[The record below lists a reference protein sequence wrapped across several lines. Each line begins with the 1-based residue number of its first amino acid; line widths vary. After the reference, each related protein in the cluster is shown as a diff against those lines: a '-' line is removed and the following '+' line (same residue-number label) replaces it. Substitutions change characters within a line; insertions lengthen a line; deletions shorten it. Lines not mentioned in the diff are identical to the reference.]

1 MFNKTAYGLGS
12 VSSYIREVFEYGRQ
26 QAKIVGE
33 ENVFDYSLGNPSIPA
48 PEKVNETIINI
59 LNTESSIK
67 VHGYTSGPGDDSI
80 REAVA
85 KNLTERFGKVI
96 RPANLFFT
104 CGAAPALM
112 TALTALACEDS
123 EVIAIAPF
131 FPEYKPFIES
141 SGNKFVMVPAD
152 TTSFQIDL
160 AALESLVNEHTQAI
174 IVNSPNNPSGVVF
187 SQETLEKVGAI
198 LGAAAEKYGHPIY
211 IIADEPY
218 RELVYD
224 GVEVPFI
231 PNVYKDT
238 IVCYSWSK
246 SLSLPGERIGYVLVP
261 DDATDSAELF
271 AAVAGAARMLGHVCA
286 PSLIQ
291 RAVAACCD
299 IMPDLEAY
307 DVNRNLLYNGLT
319 EIGYECAKPQ
329 GAFYLF
335 VKAPGGDAMAFAE
348 KAKKKNLLIVPSD
361 SFGVPGYFR
370 LSYCVSKEMIER
382 SLPAFKEVFAE

>member
-12 VSSYIREVFEYGRQ
+12 VRSYIREVFEYGRQ

-261 DDATDSAELF
+261 DDAADSAELF

>member
-12 VSSYIREVFEYGRQ
+12 VRSYIREAFEYGRQ

-67 VHGYTSGPGDDSI
+67 VHGYTSGPGDDTI

-152 TTSFQIDL
+152 TTSFQIDM

-261 DDATDSAELF
+261 DDAADSAELF

>member
-48 PEKVNETIINI
+48 PEKVNETIINV

-67 VHGYTSGPGDDSI
+67 VHGYTSGPGDDTI

-152 TTSFQIDL
+152 TTSFQIDM

-187 SQETLEKVGAI
+187 SRETLEKVGSI

-261 DDATDSAELF
+261 DDAADSAELF